1 MNKSDELTAGG
12 FLRKLVGFSMASWL
26 SAAISFIVT
35 PIYTRIYIPEEMGHI
50 NLFTTYMTFFQTI
63 CVMALDQAYMRF
75 YNEEMDG
82 IRKDNFLGYCLR
94 FNMIIAAVSFTLI
107 IGGYSYFSAA
117 ISDEQNIA
125 VPICLAVVIVCSTF
139 LRMSSISSRMEK
151 NVVQYTIQIL
161 AVTFVEK
168 VVITLVGFY
177 KPSHKLAIM
186 VMTGAYVILSLIFA
200 VIKKGNMNHIGYV
213 SRETRNAIFKFA
225 IPYMPVL
232 LLSWLNSSIPLL
244 VLKKYVSYSSIGI
257 YTSAVTMA
265 NILTIVQTGFSA
277 YWEPF
282 FYEHYKSEENKE
294 KIRKIEQIAVLV
306 LIFAALSIVLFQ
318 DVIYIL
324 IGEKYRAGKLV
335 FPCLM
340 FTPICNCISDIV
352 GIGIKVSKKN
362 YLNIFAFS
370 GSVIVNL
377 SLSYMLVP
385 HIGIVGAGIAVMT
398 AALTML
404 IIRCYLGRRFY
415 RISKSCLSIISA
427 LILMVLAS
435 IVNIIADGYIVKYV
449 IIAILLILH
458 MLIFR
463 KEVSYLIK
471 FIFRFLKKGKIRRKG

>member
-1 MNKSDELTAGG
+1 
-12 FLRKLVGFSMASWL
+12 MASWL

-82 IRKDNFLGYCLR
+82 IRKDNFLGYCLK
-94 FNMIIAAVSFTLI
+94 FNMIIAAASSILI
-107 IGGYSYFSAA
+107 IGGYNYFSAA
-117 ISDEQNIA
+117 ISDGQNIV

-151 NVVQYTIQIL
+151 NVLQYTIQVL
-161 AVTFVEK
+161 AVTFTEK

-177 KPSHKLAIM
+177 RPSHKLAIM
-186 VMTGAYVILSLIFA
+186 AMTGAYVILSLIFA
-200 VIKKGNMNHIGYV
+200 VIKKGNMHRAVNV
-213 SRETRNAIFKFA
+213 TRESRNALFKFA

-244 VLKKYVSYSSIGI
+244 VLKKYVSYGSIGI

-282 FYEHYKSEENKE
+282 FYEHYKSDGNKE
-294 KIRKIEQIAVLV
+294 KIRKIQQIAAFV
-306 LIFAALSIVLFQ
+306 LIFAAISIVLFQ
-318 DVIYIL
+318 DIIYLL
-324 IGEKYRAGKLV
+324 IGEKYRLGKLV

-340 FTPICNCISDIV
+340 FTPICSCISDIV
-352 GIGIKVSKKN
+352 GIGVKLSKKN
-362 YLNIFAFS
+362 YLNVFAFA
-370 GSVIVNL
+370 GSVVVNL
-377 SLSYMLVP
+377 ALSYILVP

-404 IIRCYLGRRFY
+404 TIRCYLGRKFY
-415 RISKSCLSIISA
+415 KISESCTTIILA
-427 LILMVLAS
+427 LILMILAA
-435 IVNIIADGYIVKYV
+435 IVNIAADGLIIKYIA
-449 IIAILLILH
+449 ILILLILH

-463 KEVSYLIK
+463 KEIIYMLKLVIK
-471 FIFRFLKKGKIRRKG
+471 IVKK

>member
-82 IRKDNFLGYCLR
+82 IRKDNFLGYCLK
-94 FNMIIAAVSFTLI
+94 FNMIIAAASSILI
-107 IGGYSYFSAA
+107 IGGYNYFSAA
-117 ISDEQNIA
+117 ISDGQNIV

-151 NVVQYTIQIL
+151 NVLQYTIQVL
-161 AVTFVEK
+161 AVTFTEK

-177 KPSHKLAIM
+177 RPSHKLAIM
-186 VMTGAYVILSLIFA
+186 AMTGAYVILSLIFA
-200 VIKKGNMNHIGYV
+200 VIKKGNMH
-213 SRETRNAIFKFA
+213 REVNVTRESRNALFKFA

-244 VLKKYVSYSSIGI
+244 VLKKYVSYGSIGI

-282 FYEHYKSEENKE
+282 FYEHYKSDGNKE
-294 KIRKIEQIAVLV
+294 KIRKIQQIAAFV
-306 LIFAALSIVLFQ
+306 LIFAAISIVLFQ
-318 DVIYIL
+318 DIIYLL
-324 IGEKYRAGKLV
+324 IGEKYRLGKLV

-340 FTPICNCISDIV
+340 FTPICSCISDIV
-352 GIGIKVSKKN
+352 GIGVKLSKKN
-362 YLNIFAFS
+362 YLNVFAFA
-370 GSVIVNL
+370 GSVVVNL
-377 SLSYMLVP
+377 ALSYILVP

-404 IIRCYLGRRFY
+404 TIRCYLGRKFY
-415 RISKSCLSIISA
+415 KISESCTTIILA
-427 LILMVLAS
+427 LILMILAA
-435 IVNIIADGYIVKYV
+435 IVNIAADGLIIKYIA
-449 IIAILLILH
+449 ILILLILH

-463 KEVSYLIK
+463 KEIIYMLKLVIK
-471 FIFRFLKKGKIRRKG
+471 IVKK